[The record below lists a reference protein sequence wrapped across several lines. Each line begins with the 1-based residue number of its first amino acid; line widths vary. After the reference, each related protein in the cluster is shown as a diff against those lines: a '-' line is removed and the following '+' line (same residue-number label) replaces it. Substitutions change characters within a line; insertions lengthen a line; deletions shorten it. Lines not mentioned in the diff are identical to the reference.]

1 MLLQCRECVNSIDYL
16 GTHIVSGHK
25 MTWDIQL
32 PKCHLHA
39 ACKAI
44 IAHVLLN
51 LYVVLNLVLLV
62 TTLIVRFMDAVFT
75 RMTQLICLRLFMGY
89 KLY

>member
-1 MLLQCRECVNSIDYL
+1 MLLQCREWVNSIDYL

-44 IAHVLLN
+44 IAHAKTLDKLLH
-51 LYVVLNLVLLV
+51 L
-62 TTLIVRFMDAVFT
+62 TLQESYSFPISTYAVGA
-75 RMTQLICLRLFMGY
+75 LHIS
-89 KLY
+89 